1 MKVPDS
7 IISHFPSE
15 TAEQIKQV
23 KGQITE
29 IRICLGRPALV
40 CADGYLREVGKCID
54 KDSIDKIVA
63 SLTRGSIYSVNE
75 CISRGFV
82 TLDGGHRAGIGGTAV
97 LDGGKVRTVKDIC
110 FICFRIAREQ
120 KGCATRIAH
129 NILENGRAVNS
140 LIASPPGYGKT
151 TILRDLARILGDG
164 QVTSQPLRVG
174 IADERRELGAMSG
187 GRNAFDIGRASFV
200 LTGYP
205 RGSAMEIMLRTMAPD
220 VIISDE
226 IGTKEDFD
234 AVRNASRCGVTVI
247 SSVHARSMD
256 EIRQRFGKDTDLFDK
271 IFFIGNRNG
280 DFKMYSNRRDKDDT

>member
-1 MKVPDS
+1 MNVPGS
-7 IISHFPSE
+7 IILHFPPDM
-15 TAEQIKQV
+15 AESIKQV

-29 IRICLGRPALV
+29 IRICLGRPPLLCV
-40 CADGYLREVGKCID
+40 DGRLREVGRCID
-54 KDSIDKIVA
+54 KDSIDRITA

-82 TLDGGHRAGIGGTAV
+82 TLDGGHRIGIGGTAV

-110 FICFRIAREQ
+110 FLCFRIAREVR
-120 KGCATRIAH
+120 GCATQIAH
-129 NILENGRAVNS
+129 NILENARAVSS

-151 TILRDLARILGDG
+151 TILRDLARLLGDG
-164 QVTSQPLRVG
+164 QVTSEPLRVG

-205 RGSAMEIMLRTMAPD
+205 RSCAMEIMLRTMAPD

-234 AVRNASRCGVTVI
+234 AVRNAARCGVTVI
-247 SSVHARSMD
+247 SSVHAQSMD
-256 EIRQRFGKDTDLFDK
+256 EIRQRFGEDTDLFNK